1 MASCAHPRAVRTT
14 ACVWRAA
21 ARLIPGA
28 ANGRSGL
35 RTLRAGAVRA
45 VERGTSWDVLSP
57 AHCAYSVLLLIGWR
71 FGLRAVMTL
80 GRASAPTQ
88 VPTSADGRRCQ
99 AARATVACRDDSRL
113 RMRWRRC
120 LTATVGRATRR
131 WSVEPCSAAPSAVI
145 TGDPSQ
151 PPPPAPPF
159 SDSASA
165 SECDE
170 RGRPFGPRFLA
181 RRVGGRP
188 SASKA

>member
-1 MASCAHPRAVRTT
+1 MGMASCAHPRAVRTT

-80 GRASAPTQ
+80 GRASPNTGANQ
-88 VPTSADGRRCQ
+88 RGRSALSSSAGNGGVPRRLAITDAMEALLDSDGRPRYQ
-99 AARATVACRDDSRL
+99 AMERRAVLCRAERSDH
-113 RMRWRRC
+113 
-120 LTATVGRATRR
+120 GR
-131 WSVEPCSAAPSAVI
+131 SVSAAA
-145 TGDPSQ
+145 
-151 PPPPAPPF
+151 
-159 SDSASA
+159 ASA
-165 SECDE
+165 ALFRFGECF
-170 RGRPFGPRFLA
+170 RM
-181 RRVGGRP
+181 
-188 SASKA
+188 